1 MMRDHDRAR
10 HELLARLEEILGP
23 DQAATLMENL
33 PPRPWSELATKDD
46 VGLLAADIDVL
57 KSDVS
62 VLKSDVA
69 VLKSDVSELKSDVT
83 VLTSDVSEL
92 RSDMSSMR
100 IDVDGLRTEM
110 RAGFA
115 HLGEVLDLRFATQD
129 ARFESFVRE
138 RVDAQTKLLVFAL
151 IGTLLTTAGIAFG
164 SVAL

>member
-33 PPRPWSELATKDD
+33 APRPWSELATKDD
-46 VGLLAADIDVL
+46 VGLLAADVEVL
-57 KSDVS
+57 RSDVS
-62 VLKSDVA
+62 VLR
-69 VLKSDVSELKSDVT
+69 
-83 VLTSDVSEL
+83 SDVSEL
-92 RSDMSSMR
+92 RSDISSMR
-100 IDVDGLRTEM
+100 VDVDGLRTEM

-115 HLGEVLDLRFATQD
+115 HLGEVLDLRFAAQD

-151 IGTLLTTAGIAFG
+151 IGALLTTAGIALG

>member
-33 PPRPWSELATKDD
+33 APRPWSELATKDD
-46 VGLLAADIDVL
+46 VGLLAADVEVL
-57 KSDVS
+57 RSDVS
-62 VLKSDVA
+62 VLR
-69 VLKSDVSELKSDVT
+69 
-83 VLTSDVSEL
+83 SDVSEL
-92 RSDMSSMR
+92 RSDISSMR
-100 IDVDGLRTEM
+100 VDMDGLRTEM

-115 HLGEVLDLRFATQD
+115 HLGEVLALRFAAQD

-151 IGTLLTTAGIAFG
+151 IGALLTTAGIALG